1 MLTMSLEDPDR
12 DAPAILAAL
21 VSAGAAI
28 REARDEE
35 PTLEELYIK
44 LLQRGAASV

>member
-1 MLTMSLEDPDR
+1 MSLEDPDR
-12 DAPAILAAL
+12 DAPAIIGAL
-21 VSAGAAI
+21 VAAGAAI